1 MSYPHCYAKIIL
13 NSSVSSHAVY
23 VESSE
28 KIEDSW
34 HGLLQLTLQLE
45 KDAASFLRKVKIS
58 IAESLQEEICLLY
71 TS

>member
-1 MSYPHCYAKIIL
+1 MAIPFQEIQQF
-13 NSSVSSHAVY
+13 VFTAVY

-58 IAESLQEEICLLY
+58 IAESLQEEILISIKIELR
-71 TS
+71 

>member
-1 MSYPHCYAKIIL
+1 MAIPFQEIQQF
-13 NSSVSSHAVY
+13 VFTAVY

-58 IAESLQEEICLLY
+58 IAESLQEKILISIKIELR
-71 TS
+71 